1 MNEFLQNATWK
12 YEIKSMLVVI
22 VSPLTLNT
30 LAKGPHGLEP
40 CTNEGTLSS
49 RKRQGVG
56 GLKGITKAK
65 C

>member
-1 MNEFLQNATWK
+1 
-12 YEIKSMLVVI
+12 MLVVI